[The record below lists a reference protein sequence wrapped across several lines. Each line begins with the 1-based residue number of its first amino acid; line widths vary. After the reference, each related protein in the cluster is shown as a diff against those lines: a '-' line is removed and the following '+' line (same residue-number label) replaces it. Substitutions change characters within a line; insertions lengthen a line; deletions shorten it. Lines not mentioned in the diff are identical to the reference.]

1 LCNNGIVLMNVR
13 CVVKS
18 YIILQ
23 TTQPDLSVLLCHGA
37 SSEWLRGSLLYK
49 IKLILQYIFLFPL
62 MSNIKTI
69 LGKMILSSDEV
80 CLLIKLEPYNP
91 LTCLFHLNFRYL
103 N

>member
-1 LCNNGIVLMNVR
+1 MNVR

-37 SSEWLRGSLLYK
+37 SSERLRGSLLYK

-69 LGKMILSSDEV
+69 LGKNDT
-80 CLLIKLEPYNP
+80 LI
-91 LTCLFHLNFRYL
+91 R
-103 N
+103 